1 MTNAILAAD
10 NKAQY
15 DEMAKRLLS
24 HKLILSHILV
34 KTVEEFRGMNPKNV
48 VPYIEGEVQIGTVP
62 VEPGVTNTG
71 TEESKAKGDRIIG
84 LNTEQSEA
92 KEGMIRFDI
101 LFYVRT
107 KDGLSKVIINIEI
120 QKDKPM
126 EYHLLNRGIFYAC
139 RLVSS
144 QKEREF
150 RGSDYDDIKKV
161 FSIWIVMNEKEN
173 SMTHYCLYHR
183 DLLGNQK
190 WKGKE
195 DTLNIVMLGLTEK
208 VPPQEEKY
216 ELHRLLSAL
225 LSRTLT
231 DKEKFTI
238 MEQEYNIPIKTDFGK
253 EVNVMCNLSEGI
265 EEAGIRKGRAEGK
278 NEIILNMHK
287 KNYSSKEISE
297 IVDMSE
303 EEVKAIIYGQEPVLI

>member
-24 HKLILSHILV
+24 HKLILAHILV

-150 RGSDYDDIKKV
+150 RGSNYDDIKKV
-161 FSIWIVMNEKEN
+161 FSIWIVMNRAEH
-173 SMTHYCLYHR
+173 SMNHYSLGNHTI
-183 DLLGNQK
+183 LGNQT
-190 WKGKE
+190 WDGKE
-195 DTLNIVMLGLTEK
+195 DILNIVMIGLAK
-208 VPPQEEKY
+208 KLPPQEERY

-231 DKEKFTI
+231 GKEKFTI
-238 MEQEYNIPIKTDFGK
+238 MEQEYNIPIETDFGK

-265 EEAGIRKGRAEGK
+265 EEAGIRKGRAEEK

-287 KNYSSKEISE
+287 NNFTLEQIALATAKTP
-297 IVDMSE
+297 
-303 EEVKAIIYGQEPVLI
+303 EEVEEIIKKSELVLV